1 MFGKEEKEKKKKK
14 KKLKGQN
21 GYPQKERFFFVKKK
35 KKISCKIQKH
45 RKRSMWSP
53 HCSSKKVTKWS
64 QSMPNLTIFTSL
76 KKMSVSSTVL
86 HDTLPTLQPLA
97 RFPLLFSPYGH
108 HYQSYKIERLR
119 FWGDFEI
126 LYPQRLLDLWIICLD
141 WHGSAIL
148 NKLDDLIHPIGLSE
162 RGAACF
168 LYFTTP
174 SL

>member
-1 MFGKEEKEKKKKK
+1 MGTHKKKGFSLSK
-14 KKLKGQN
+14 
-21 GYPQKERFFFVKKK
+21 RK

-45 RKRSMWSP
+45 GKRSMWSP

-97 RFPLLFSPYGH
+97 RFPSLFSPHGH

-126 LYPQRLLDLWIICLD
+126 LKSYTLKTQRLLDLWIICLD

-148 NKLDDLIHPIGLSE
+148 NKLDELIHPIGLSE